1 MGWVGLEEHSVLKMG
16 EGWES
21 NIFWRKDEIQT
32 QGQMVRPSVRGKA
45 STLPS
50 VKQLDAANGMMDRW
64 TDDKN
69 DRRNSGGTLQ
79 QKETKREKVRK
90 RE

>member
-1 MGWVGLEEHSVLKMG
+1 MGCVELDGHSVLKMG

-50 VKQLDAANGMMDRW
+50 VKQLDAANGTMARW

-69 DRRNSGGTLQ
+69 
-79 QKETKREKVRK
+79 EC
-90 RE
+90 